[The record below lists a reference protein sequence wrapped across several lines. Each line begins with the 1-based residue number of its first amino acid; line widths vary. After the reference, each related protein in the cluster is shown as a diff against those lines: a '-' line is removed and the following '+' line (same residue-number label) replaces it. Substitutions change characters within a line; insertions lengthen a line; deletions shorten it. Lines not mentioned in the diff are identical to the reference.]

1 MIYAARRTKEVSFMG
16 GVVDADTHII
26 EHEGI
31 WEFMDKD
38 LYSKRPVLLA
48 GPSDTLYKGANGF
61 WLIDGSIVPKPAGKG
76 SVAMANPASD
86 NEKARIDIDQDVREL
101 TNPVARI
108 RDMDARD
115 VDIEVIFSTLFI
127 TYLTDDAELEVALCR
142 AYNRY
147 MAHAC
152 KDSGGRLQWVAVLP
166 LRSIEDSVLEMNVA
180 KEKGAAGVLFR
191 GVEGDRSLAEAYFFP
206 VYAEASRL
214 NLPICVH
221 TGAGSPGLSQV
232 FDRTISHNL
241 PHVRSLP
248 LFAFRDLVAHKIPER
263 FPDLRIG
270 FIEAAASWI
279 PYVVH
284 HLRRAAKAPAQ
295 WLGGGGTPEDDEW
308 GPKMFR
314 DNRLFVA
321 LESDED
327 IPYLLNFIGEDNVI
341 IGSDY
346 GHQDQSR
353 DVGVVATLKAREDI
367 SAVAKEK
374 ILSTNPR
381 RFYGLN

>member
-1 MIYAARRTKEVSFMG
+1 MA

-26 EHEGI
+26 KHEGI
-31 WEFMDKD
+31 WEFMDRE

-86 NEKARIDIDQDVREL
+86 NEKARVDIDQDVREL

-127 TYLTDDAELEVALCR
+127 THLTDDADLEVALCR

-147 MAHAC
+147 MANAC
-152 KDSGGRLQWVAVLP
+152 KDSGGRLQWVAVPP
-166 LRSIEDSVLEMNVA
+166 LRSIEDSVMEINIA
-180 KEKGAAGVLFR
+180 RENGAAGVLFR
-191 GVEGDRSLAEAYFFP
+191 GVEGDRSLAESYFFP

-214 NLPICVH
+214 DMPICIH

-232 FDRTISHNL
+232 FDRTVSHNL
-241 PHVRSLP
+241 PHVRALP
-248 LFAFRDLVAHKIPER
+248 MFAFRDLVAHKIPER

-270 FIEAAASWI
+270 FIEAAASWV
-279 PYVVH
+279 PYVIH
-284 HLRRAAKAPAQ
+284 HLRRSSKAPAQ
-295 WLGGGGTPEDDEW
+295 WLGGGETPKDDEW

-327 IPYLLNFIGEDNVI
+327 IPYLLNFIGEDNVL

-353 DVGVVATLKAREDI
+353 DVGVVATLKAREDL
-367 SAVAKEK
+367 SATTKEK
-374 ILSTNPR
+374 ILSANPR